1 MDTTN
6 EYIKMCKEAKDIQ
19 DKWEHD
25 EGDFYAAGEHTC
37 KDFTYPELVNG
48 IIGDENPFNHKC
60 ACCERN
66 YYAEI
71 WWLPRQDQ
79 LQDMLSVVCIRKWAV
94 YYERFINVY
103 MKDPDCAFRST
114 EQAGLGFVMEDI
126 YGKVWNGETW
136 VKLGAKRG

>member
-48 IIGDENPFNHKC
+48 IIGECNPFNHKC
-60 ACCERN
+60 ACCNRS

-79 LQDMLSVVCIRKWAV
+79 LQDML
-94 YYERFINVY
+94 
-103 MKDPDCAFRST
+103 
-114 EQAGLGFVMEDI
+114 GED
-126 YGKVWNGETW
+126 V
-136 VKLGAKRG
+136 